1 MWKRSGNSHK
11 DIKEKKVG
19 NMTVRELKKLIKD
32 TVLEVI
38 DPDYGLEL
46 RPEVE
51 KELRESLKQKE
62 NGIPLE
68 TVTKEYEGINNII

>member
-1 MWKRSGNSHK
+1 MATKTLN
-11 DIKEKKVG
+11 KKISDKKISD
-19 NMTVRELKKLIKD
+19 MTVKELKKLIKD

-51 KELRESLKQKE
+51 KELLESKKKKE
-62 NGIPLE
+62 KGLPLE
-68 TVTKEYEGINNII
+68 TVVKELGLE

>member
-1 MWKRSGNSHK
+1 
-11 DIKEKKVG
+11 
-19 NMTVRELKKLIKD
+19 MTVKELKKLIKD

-51 KELRESLKQKE
+51 KELLESKKKKEKGRRKTQRESLLIT
-62 NGIPLE
+62 N
-68 TVTKEYEGINNII
+68 TKHCFTSALPQ

>member
-1 MWKRSGNSHK
+1 MATKTLNKRTPN
-11 DIKEKKVG
+11 KKISD
-19 NMTVRELKKLIKD
+19 MTVKELKKLIKD

-51 KELRESLKQKE
+51 KELLESKKKKE
-62 NGIPLE
+62 KGIALE
-68 TVTKEYEGINNII
+68 TVVKELGLE

>member
-1 MWKRSGNSHK
+1 MVTKTLNKRTQN
-11 DIKEKKVG
+11 KKISDV
-19 NMTVRELKKLIKD
+19 TVRELKKLIKD

-51 KELRESLKQKE
+51 KELLESMKRKE
-62 NGIPLE
+62 KGIPLE
-68 TVTKEYEGINNII
+68 TVNIKSN